1 MSRLAGSLQAWN
13 AVRTQVSS
21 QMEPLERTGCQ
32 QSQNSKAAA
41 KEVISATGN
50 ECHQDK
56 AAIVE
61 FKNEASRLE
70 GFLLLFLFGVFLWWY
85 LEVDVFFFLPTPYI
99 SSCRSRSKLLFSFR
113 AEGEPAAITGCRSQR
128 LLPRARK
135 SSCYWQLKTFSSSPP
150 RCKFSQRVITAP
162 SHIPPPRKWNF
173 SGVALGFCLIHCISC
188 WSLGVPKASLRTSP
202 LVFSAKAVF
211 ISSSI
216 HPVRQQVQFSLGTLI
231 FIVLARLVLFV

>member
-41 KEVISATGN
+41 KQVISATGN

-85 LEVDVFFFLPTPYI
+85 LEVDVFFSSPLHTSLPAGPGA
-99 SSCRSRSKLLFSFR
+99 SCSFPSGQRGNQLQLLAADLNACCPVLES
-113 AEGEPAAITGCRSQR
+113 PAATG
-128 LLPRARK
+128 
-135 SSCYWQLKTFSSSPP
+135 
-150 RCKFSQRVITAP
+150 
-162 SHIPPPRKWNF
+162 N
-173 SGVALGFCLIHCISC
+173 
-188 WSLGVPKASLRTSP
+188 
-202 LVFSAKAVF
+202 
-211 ISSSI
+211 
-216 HPVRQQVQFSLGTLI
+216 
-231 FIVLARLVLFV
+231 